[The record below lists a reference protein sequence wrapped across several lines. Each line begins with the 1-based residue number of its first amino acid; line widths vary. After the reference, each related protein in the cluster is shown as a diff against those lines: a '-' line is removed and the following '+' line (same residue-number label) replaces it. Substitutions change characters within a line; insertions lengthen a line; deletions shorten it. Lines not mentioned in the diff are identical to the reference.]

1 MSLTFESVHMRT
13 VSVPL
18 RNPIV
23 SKVGQFTHWPL
34 ILIDVHTREGITG
47 HSYLEPYV
55 EKAIP
60 AICSMIQVL
69 ADHFK
74 GKPLAPLD
82 IYSESLKMLHLV
94 GREGISLIAM
104 SGLYIAVWDILAR
117 AVNLPLVSLFW
128 RAAR

>member
-69 ADHFK
+69 AN
-74 GKPLAPLD
+74 L
-82 IYSESLKMLHLV
+82 LHVPRVQHGPVL
-94 GREGISLIAM
+94 RISHGEISSFFGTLLLPK
-104 SGLYIAVWDILAR
+104 SGAK
-117 AVNLPLVSLFW
+117 
-128 RAAR
+128 

>member
-82 IYSESLKMLHLV
+82 IYSESLKMFHLV
-94 GREGISLIAM
+94 GREGISLIDDRDE
-104 SGLYIAVWDILAR
+104 SQ
-117 AVNLPLVSLFW
+117 SLKNSDDEDNEDDGW
-128 RAAR
+128 WCMVG